1 MPSSAFEISFDN
13 FRRPKSHL
21 RIELP
26 EQGQLSPCF
35 LFSSSANCT
44 TCSFPQRS
52 LSSFTTHPSWRW
64 VCPAWCLRGCPPSTE
79 LCATKDSVE
88 LFCNFES
95 LSHSALGQ
103 VRRSSV
109 LPSWQ
114 ADGSALEALGPW
126 HLNFNLYT
134 VVWRT
139 LFLSLS
145 G

>member
-1 MPSSAFEISFDN
+1 MFLIFLIS
-13 FRRPKSHL
+13 
-21 RIELP
+21 
-26 EQGQLSPCF
+26 QLHDL
-35 LFSSSANCT
+35 LFSPEESVFFHNS
-44 TCSFPQRS
+44 PS
-52 LSSFTTHPSWRW
+52 LEVSVHLVMSLL
-64 VCPAWCLRGCPPSTE
+64 LRDCPPSTE

-114 ADGSALEALGPW
+114 GDGSALEALGPW
-126 HLNFNLYT
+126 HLDLNLYT